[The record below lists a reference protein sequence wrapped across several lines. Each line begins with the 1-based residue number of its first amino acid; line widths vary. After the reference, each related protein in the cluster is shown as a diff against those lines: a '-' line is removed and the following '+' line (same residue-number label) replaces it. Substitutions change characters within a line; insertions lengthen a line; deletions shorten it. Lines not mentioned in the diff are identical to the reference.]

1 MTAAD
6 MSSEE
11 AAMTDPRP
19 AVDPAALDRL
29 LEMTGGDPDFLAEL
43 IDTFIEDGSAQ
54 LEALRVAVDAGDV
67 ADVIRPAHSL
77 KSNSASMGAE
87 RLADHLPRARGRR
100 HGPGRSTTAPA
111 RVAAAT
117 AEFEVVRAALDSF
130 RVGLVTTSG
139 RVLVVDDERL
149 NRTILR
155 AALGKEGHV
164 VVEAA
169 DGREALDRLAEG
181 GIDVV
186 LLDIVMPVMDG
197 YETLAAIKADPVLTH
212 LPVIII
218 SGVDQVDSVVR
229 CIEMGAT
236 DYLTKPFQPAIL
248 KARLDSSLAAKR
260 LRDLELE
267 YLEQVSRVTGAA
279 AALEAGSEDLG
290 DIALVAARDDA
301 LGALARRFESM
312 AREVLAREAR
322 LREQVRELRIEIDQG
337 RQARQV
343 AEITDTDFF
352 RDLRGRAAD
361 LRRTIRDEA
370 PDEVVPDADAAG

>member
-1 MTAAD
+1 
-6 MSSEE
+6 
-11 AAMTDPRP
+11 
-19 AVDPAALDRL
+19 
-29 LEMTGGDPDFLAEL
+29 
-43 IDTFIEDGSAQ
+43 
-54 LEALRVAVDAGDV
+54 
-67 ADVIRPAHSL
+67 
-77 KSNSASMGAE
+77 
-87 RLADHLPRARGRR
+87 
-100 HGPGRSTTAPA
+100 
-111 RVAAAT
+111 
-117 AEFEVVRAALDSF
+117 
-130 RVGLVTTSG
+130 
-139 RVLVVDDERL
+139 VLVVDDERL
-149 NRTILR
+149 NRAILK
-155 AALGKEGHV
+155 AALGNEGHM
-164 VVEAA
+164 VVEAS
-169 DGREALDRLAEG
+169 DGREALDRLGNG

-197 YETLAAIKADPVLTH
+197 YETLAAIKADPALAHV
-212 LPVIII
+212 PVIII

-236 DYLTKPFQPAIL
+236 DYLTKPFQPSIL

-267 YLEQVSRVTGAA
+267 YLEQVARVTGAA

-290 DIALVAARDDA
+290 DLALVAMRDDA

-361 LRRTIRDEA
+361 LRRTIRDESA
-370 PDEVVPDADAAG
+370 PDEGSSEVEAAR

>member
-1 MTAAD
+1 
-6 MSSEE
+6 
-11 AAMTDPRP
+11 
-19 AVDPAALDRL
+19 
-29 LEMTGGDPDFLAEL
+29 
-43 IDTFIEDGSAQ
+43 
-54 LEALRVAVDAGDV
+54 
-67 ADVIRPAHSL
+67 
-77 KSNSASMGAE
+77 
-87 RLADHLPRARGRR
+87 
-100 HGPGRSTTAPA
+100 
-111 RVAAAT
+111 
-117 AEFEVVRAALDSF
+117 
-130 RVGLVTTSG
+130 VTTSG

-169 DGREALDRLAEG
+169 DGREALDRLEEG

-197 YETLAAIKADPVLTH
+197 YGTLAAIKADPVLTH

-248 KARLDSSLAAKR
+248 KARLDSSLASKR

-370 PDEVVPDADAAG
+370 PDAGTPDTDAAG

>member
-1 MTAAD
+1 
-6 MSSEE
+6 
-11 AAMTDPRP
+11 
-19 AVDPAALDRL
+19 
-29 LEMTGGDPDFLAEL
+29 
-43 IDTFIEDGSAQ
+43 
-54 LEALRVAVDAGDV
+54 
-67 ADVIRPAHSL
+67 
-77 KSNSASMGAE
+77 
-87 RLADHLPRARGRR
+87 
-100 HGPGRSTTAPA
+100 
-111 RVAAAT
+111 
-117 AEFEVVRAALDSF
+117 
-130 RVGLVTTSG
+130 VTNGG

-149 NRTILR
+149 NRSILR
-155 AALGKEGHV
+155 AALGKEGHD

-181 GIDVV
+181 GADVV

-197 YETLAAIKADPVLTH
+197 YETLAAIKADPDLAHV
-212 LPVIII
+212 PVIII

-248 KARLDSSLAAKR
+248 KARLDASLAAKR

-279 AALEAGSEDLG
+279 AALEAGNEDLE
-290 DIALVAARDDA
+290 DLAAVATRDDA
-301 LGALARRFESM
+301 LGVLARRFESM

-322 LREQVRELRIEIDQG
+322 LREQVRELRIEIDQS

-361 LRRTIRDEA
+361 LRRTIRVDGTDGPGEIGEPELEA
-370 PDEVVPDADAAG
+370 PG

>member
-1 MTAAD
+1 MTN
-6 MSSEE
+6 
-11 AAMTDPRP
+11 
-19 AVDPAALDRL
+19 
-29 LEMTGGDPDFLAEL
+29 G
-43 IDTFIEDGSAQ
+43 
-54 LEALRVAVDAGDV
+54 
-67 ADVIRPAHSL
+67 
-77 KSNSASMGAE
+77 
-87 RLADHLPRARGRR
+87 
-100 HGPGRSTTAPA
+100 
-111 RVAAAT
+111 
-117 AEFEVVRAALDSF
+117 
-130 RVGLVTTSG
+130 G

-149 NRTILR
+149 NRSILR
-155 AALGKEGHV
+155 AALGKEGHD

-181 GIDVV
+181 GADVV

-197 YETLAAIKADPVLTH
+197 YETLAAIKADPDLAHV
-212 LPVIII
+212 PVIII

-248 KARLDSSLAAKR
+248 KARLDASLAAKR

-279 AALEAGSEDLG
+279 AALEAGDEDLE
-290 DIALVAARDDA
+290 DLAAVATRDDA
-301 LGALARRFESM
+301 LGVLARRFESM

-322 LREQVRELRIEIDQG
+322 LREQVRELRIEIDQS

-361 LRRTIRDEA
+361 LRRTIRVDGTDGPGEIGEPELEA
-370 PDEVVPDADAAG
+370 PG

>member
-1 MTAAD
+1 
-6 MSSEE
+6 
-11 AAMTDPRP
+11 
-19 AVDPAALDRL
+19 
-29 LEMTGGDPDFLAEL
+29 
-43 IDTFIEDGSAQ
+43 
-54 LEALRVAVDAGDV
+54 
-67 ADVIRPAHSL
+67 
-77 KSNSASMGAE
+77 
-87 RLADHLPRARGRR
+87 
-100 HGPGRSTTAPA
+100 
-111 RVAAAT
+111 
-117 AEFEVVRAALDSF
+117 
-130 RVGLVTTSG
+130 VTTSG

-149 NRTILR
+149 NRRILQ
-155 AALGKEGHV
+155 AALGKQGHV

-197 YETLAAIKADPVLTH
+197 YEALAAIKADPVLTH
-212 LPVIII
+212 IPVIII

-236 DYLTKPFQPAIL
+236 DYLTKPFRPAIL

-290 DIALVAARDDA
+290 DLALVATRDDA

-322 LREQVRELRIEIDQG
+322 LREQLRELRIEIDQG

-361 LRRTIRDEA
+361 LRRTIRDDVS
-370 PDEVVPDADAAG
+370 PDDEVAQGETAG

>member
-1 MTAAD
+1 M
-6 MSSEE
+6 
-11 AAMTDPRP
+11 
-19 AVDPAALDRL
+19 
-29 LEMTGGDPDFLAEL
+29 
-43 IDTFIEDGSAQ
+43 
-54 LEALRVAVDAGDV
+54 
-67 ADVIRPAHSL
+67 
-77 KSNSASMGAE
+77 
-87 RLADHLPRARGRR
+87 
-100 HGPGRSTTAPA
+100 
-111 RVAAAT
+111 
-117 AEFEVVRAALDSF
+117 
-130 RVGLVTTSG
+130 TTSG

-169 DGREALDRLAEG
+169 DGREALDRLAGG

-248 KARLDSSLAAKR
+248 KARVDSSLAAKR

-290 DIALVAARDDA
+290 DIALVAARNDA

-370 PDEVVPDADAAG
+370 PDEALPEADAAG